1 MIFYLLAK
9 SIELDARIP
18 FISGLRKHSFD
29 YKSEEIKKTE
39 EIMLEI
45 LDWNTQF
52 CTLIDIVE
60 YYLSQGIVFSNDE
73 IFENEEFCSE
83 FEEILKITNGNDSNE
98 TEILEN
104 RFEKS
109 KSVMIETQYKERKIN
124 KRIKDLSDIEKRNL
138 VGKIEKDAQK
148 ITNLI
153 VKGF

>member
-1 MIFYLLAK
+1 
-9 SIELDARIP
+9 
-18 FISGLRKHSFD
+18 
-29 YKSEEIKKTE
+29 
-39 EIMLEI
+39 MLEI

-83 FEEILKITNGNDSNE
+83 FQEILKITNRNDSNE
-98 TEILEN
+98 TEIFEN
-104 RFEKS
+104 RLEKS
-109 KSVMIETQYKERKIN
+109 KSVMVETQYKEGKIN

-138 VGKIEKDAQK
+138 VGKMEKEAQK

-153 VKGF
+153 VKGI